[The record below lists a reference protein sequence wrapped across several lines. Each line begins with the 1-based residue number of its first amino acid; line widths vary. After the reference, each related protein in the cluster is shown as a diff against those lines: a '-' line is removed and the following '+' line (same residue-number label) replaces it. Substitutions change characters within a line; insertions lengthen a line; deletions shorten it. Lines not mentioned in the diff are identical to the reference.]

1 LLLGTIGIFV
11 VIYILLVYEG
21 NHFRKVYKG
30 ERIKGN
36 IQVISYLANRMKS
49 NATKKELINFAIW
62 IRDNL

>member
-1 LLLGTIGIFV
+1 M
-11 VIYILLVYEG
+11 IYK
-21 NHFRKVYKG
+21 RKCRINSKRGY
-30 ERIKGN
+30 IKGN